1 MAVKNTH
8 IIIGAA
14 IVIIAIIA
22 IAAGATF
29 LLGQKGSSVSGSVG
43 SALET
48 NTIVA
53 NVNKDC
59 SATPWVV
66 GEVESFFNNSGINF
80 IDAGALSWD
89 LQPAA
94 LISGQTNVYDGHP
107 NSIIQLLEANAQIQ
121 GVLQSGQEPAPSPEN
136 VSKEHMHWLV
146 LNNSPLYNASDIITF
161 VQQNGRPV
169 KIGVGGLGL
178 CTDLETN
185 AWLRENNI
193 PQSDIQYV
201 VIPDPNQLQ
210 ALDQGLIDVAC
221 LHPPFYSAAEHD
233 SKPTD
238 VGGGVRIYFTSTQ
251 AFGAN
256 AGTSLLTFTDAFIKS
271 NPDTV
276 RKFAEAYHSAEVW
289 ANSNPV
295 PAASQTGN
303 WIGLA
308 NDTNVHYYS
317 WDGAVN
323 DTELQAWINAMVAD
337 GDIKQGQYT
346 PSDLYTTEFSDIW
359 GNASDLETANATS

>member
-1 MAVKNTH
+1 MAIKNTQ
-8 IIIGAA
+8 ILIGAV
-14 IVIIAIIA
+14 IVIVAIIV
-22 IAAGATF
+22 IAAGAIL
-29 LLGQKGSSVSGSVG
+29 LLGQKGTSGSGTSGLG
-43 SALET
+43 SEVD
-48 NTIVA
+48 TIVA

-66 GEVESFFNNSGINF
+66 GEVDSFFNNSGIKF
-80 IDAGALSWD
+80 VDAGALSWD

-107 NSIIQLLEANAQIQ
+107 NAIIDLLVANAKIQ
-121 GVLQSGQEPAPSPEN
+121 GVVQSGQEPAASPEN

-146 LNNSPLYNASDIITF
+146 LNDSPLYNASDIITF
-161 VQQNGRPV
+161 VQKNGHPV
-169 KIGVGGLGL
+169 KIGVGGLGI

-238 VGGGVRIYFTSTQ
+238 VGGGVRIFFTSTQ
-251 AFGAN
+251 AFGQD
-256 AGTSLLTFTDAFIKS
+256 AGTSLLTFTDDFIKN

-295 PAASQTGN
+295 EAANQTGN

-317 WDGAVN
+317 WTGQISN
-323 DTELQAWINAMVAD
+323 SQLQDWINAMVAD
-337 GDIKQGQYT
+337 GDIKPGQYT

-359 GNASDLETANATS
+359 GNNSTT